1 MSHVLWTYRTMPRR
15 SIGETPFSMTYGAE
29 VVIPLESGFPTL
41 RTDQFDVKENNCL
54 LLDSLDVVEEKRE
67 VTTVK
72 MSYYQQKLKQGY
84 DKGVKSKPLALG
96 NLVLRKMVGIAKNP
110 AWGKPGPNW
119 EEPYKITSIVGIGA
133 YYLEDLDENVIP
145 CPWNV
150 NNL

>member
-1 MSHVLWTYRTMPRR
+1 MPRR

-110 AWGKPGPNW
+110 TWGKLGPN
-119 EEPYKITSIVGIGA
+119 
-133 YYLEDLDENVIP
+133 
-145 CPWNV
+145 
-150 NNL
+150 